1 MSNNN
6 NHSQNCFSYSYRPN
20 PILTMANRPFY
31 NHLFLALLFLNTI
44 TLISQDIDY
53 SFLDDRLTVDQRSEI
68 LVSQMT
74 VDEKISQLTN
84 HAVAI
89 PRLKVPDYDWWNEAL
104 HGVARNGK
112 ATVFPQAIALGA
124 TFDPELAKQVAT
136 AISTEA
142 RAKYAISQSMGNHS
156 KYAGLTFWTPNIN
169 IFRDPR
175 WGRGQET
182 YGEDPFL
189 TSKIGVAF
197 VRGLQGEDSVYLKTA
212 ACAKHYA
219 VHSGPE
225 EIRHTFNAEPS
236 QQDLYETYLPAFEAL
251 VTEAKVEG
259 VMGAYNAV
267 FGVPACA
274 NTFLLQDLLKDQWG
288 FDGYITSDCGAIG
301 GIVWKHKYV
310 KTPEEAAA
318 VALMAGVNLN
328 CGDTYKHLKKAL
340 EEGLVTEALI
350 HERTK
355 QLFKTRF
362 RLGILGD
369 SKDNPYLNIGPEEI
383 HSEEHVALAREVA
396 QKSIVLLKNQNN
408 VLPLPKDIKVPYV
421 TGPFANSADMLI
433 GNYYGVSPNLV
444 TILEGI
450 TDAVSLGSSLNYRS
464 GALPFQANLNP
475 LNWAPKVAAESDVTI
490 CVVGITA
497 DMEGEE
503 VDAIAAADKG
513 DRKDLK
519 LPENQIKYI
528 KEIAENKK
536 GPLVLVVASGSPVSL
551 EDIEEDC
558 DAILQIWYPGE
569 QGGNAVADVLFGDIS
584 PSGHLPLTF
593 PKNVAQLPAYDD
605 YSMKGRTYKY
615 MIEEPAYPFGFGL
628 SYSKSEFQNLTLSS
642 LKVNR
647 KEKLTIT
654 VDIANIGEYD
664 MEEVVQVYISP
675 KDTSGGIPLKSL
687 KAFKRV
693 SLKKDEKK
701 TLTFSLEPENLKVID
716 TEGKKIW
723 QKGEYTILVGN
734 SSPSDLS
741 VRLGAA
747 VPQES
752 IILLN

>member
-1 MSNNN
+1 
-6 NHSQNCFSYSYRPN
+6 
-20 PILTMANRPFY
+20 MANRPFY

-301 GIVWKHKYV
+301 GIVGKHKYV

-654 VDIANIGEYD
+654 VDIANIGDYD

-752 IILLN
+752 IILLK

>member
-1 MSNNN
+1 MNNLLY
-6 NHSQNCFSYSYRPN
+6 FRY
-20 PILTMANRPFY
+20 
-31 NHLFLALLFLNTI
+31 LFLVLLTLNAIALF
-44 TLISQDIDY
+44 SQDIDY
-53 SFLDDRLTVDQRSEI
+53 GFLDDSLTVEQRTEI

-84 HAVAI
+84 HAEAI

-182 YGEDPFL
+182 YGEDPYL

-197 VRGLQGEDSVYLKTA
+197 VKGLQGDDPTYLKTA

-267 FGVPACA
+267 FGEPACA
-274 NTFLLQDLLKDQWG
+274 NTFLLQDLLKDKWG

-301 GIVWKHKYV
+301 GIVYKQKFV

-318 VALMAGVNLN
+318 AALKAGVNLN
-328 CGDTYKHLKKAL
+328 CGETYKRLKKAF

-355 QLFKTRF
+355 QLLKTRF
-362 RLGILGD
+362 RLGILGG
-369 SKDNPYLNIGPEEI
+369 SKNNPYLNIGPEEI
-383 HSEEHVALAREVA
+383 HSEEHIALAREVA
-396 QKSIVLLKNQNN
+396 QKSIVLLKNNN
-408 VLPLPKDIKVPYV
+408 EVLPLPKNIKVPYV

-519 LPENQIKYI
+519 LPANQIKYV

-536 GPLVLVVASGSPVSL
+536 GPLVLVIASGSPVSL
-551 EDIEEDC
+551 EDIEQDC

-593 PKNVAQLPAYDD
+593 PKNVDQLPAYDD

-615 MIEEPAYPFGFGL
+615 MMEEPAYPFGFGL
-628 SYSKSEFQNLTLSS
+628 TYSKSEFRNLALSA
-642 LKVNR
+642 LKLNK
-647 KEKLTIT
+647 KEKLTLT
-654 VDIANIGEYD
+654 VDIANIGGYD
-664 MEEVVQVYISP
+664 MEEVVQVYVIP

-693 SLKKDEKK
+693 SLQKGEVQ
-701 TLTFSLEPENLKVID
+701 TLTFSLKPEELKVINE
-716 TEGKKIW
+716 EGEKIW
-723 QKGEYTILVGN
+723 RKGEYNIQVGN
-734 SSPSDLS
+734 SSPSEFS
-741 VRLGAA
+741 VQLGAA
-747 VPQES
+747 VPQKTS
-752 IILLN
+752 IQLR

>member
-1 MSNNN
+1 
-6 NHSQNCFSYSYRPN
+6 
-20 PILTMANRPFY
+20 MANRPFY

-301 GIVWKHKYV
+301 GIVWKQKYV

-318 VALMAGVNLN
+318 VALIAGVNLN

-752 IILLN
+752 IILLK